1 MVELI
6 NILQTIGDVT
16 LANLWFPLIVW
27 TVIAL
32 PITVFLHR
40 TDRIPPVYQYHSRM
54 ALLLVLPLGIAG
66 SYLVEIIGEALTSTQ
81 TVAAKF
87 IVVQNPITVS
97 ATNSQPTLWNSLSD
111 PMFWIGLTTVF
122 LAIGAIYYLLRFIYN
137 SIQLKQL
144 GKKLEFNKLHQIEK
158 LNITKDDNPVPNLNP
173 LIAFSEQAN
182 IPFTYGWVNTKI
194 VIPAE
199 LKEDPDKM
207 AMAIRHELMH
217 IKHKDFLLNGILL
230 VLKALFWFHPLI
242 HHLYNSSQE
251 FREITCDGEVLS
263 DNQFSKKRYAALLYE
278 LAEREYKNSNLAMNM
293 AVNPSSLKKRI
304 QIMSTQNITPSS
316 FRSSFLLTLV
326 TASLV
331 ILTISCSDISDNGI
345 TNSEFQQAQVQMS
358 ANPDAEER
366 PLYVLNGEQV
376 TETDPPDALSRIK
389 SKYIKSIDV
398 LKNQKALDKY
408 GEAGK
413 NGVLE
418 IQFLDGISKETVFS
432 DLKETPAPPTPTGP
446 EGIDSNSPDSPES
459 SPPSPEEEYFVAV
472 EEMPELVGGLE
483 SLMTKIS
490 YPEEARE
497 AGDEGRVIV
506 RFIVNEEGEVEDP
519 QIMRGVSESLDKEAL
534 RVVKQAEFK
543 PGMQRGQPVRV
554 QYSLP
559 IVFKSSST
567 ISKKESNV
575 DLETPKVDGAAM
587 EIQNIQTNQNGT
599 VTGKVV
605 SGEDNTPL
613 AGANIVI
620 AETSKGTSTDQNGE
634 FSIEGLSQGTHKL
647 TISYVGYQ
655 ALEGTIT
662 VE

>member
-6 NILQTIGDVT
+6 NILQTIGDIT

-32 PITVFLHR
+32 PITILLHR

-54 ALLLVLPLGIAG
+54 ALLLALPLGIAG
-66 SYLVEIIGEALTSTQ
+66 SYLIEMLGKALASSQ
-81 TVAAKF
+81 AVAAKF
-87 IVVQNPITVS
+87 IVVPNPISIS
-97 ATNSQPTLWNSLSD
+97 ATNSQTTPWNSLSD
-111 PMFWIGLTTVF
+111 PMLWIGLTTIF

-144 GKKLEFNKLHQIEK
+144 AKNLEFNELPQVEELKISIG
-158 LNITKDDNPVPNLNP
+158 NNPVPNLNP
-173 LIAFSEQAN
+173 LIAFSEHAN
-182 IPFTYGWVNTKI
+182 IPFTYGWINTKI

-207 AMAIRHELMH
+207 GMAIRHELMH
-217 IKHKDFLLNGILL
+217 IKHKDFLLNGMLL

-278 LAEREYKNSNLAMNM
+278 LAEREYKNSNLARSM

-331 ILTISCSDISDNGI
+331 ILTISCSDITDNGI

-358 ANPDAEER
+358 ANPDAKER

-389 SKYIKSIDV
+389 SKYIKSINV

-408 GEAGK
+408 GEAGR

-418 IQFLDGISKETVFS
+418 IQFLDDINKETVFS
-432 DLKETPAPPTPTGP
+432 DLKEAPTPPPPTGP
-446 EGIDSNSPDSPES
+446 GGTDSNSPDSPES

-472 EEMPELVGGLE
+472 EQMPELVGGLE
-483 SLMTKIS
+483 SLFTKIR

-497 AGDEGRVIV
+497 AGDEGRVII

-519 QIMRGVSESLDKEAL
+519 EVIRGVSESLDEEAL
-534 RVVKQAEFK
+534 RVVKEAEFK
-543 PGMQRGQPVRV
+543 PGTQRGKPVRV

-559 IVFKSSST
+559 IIFR
-567 ISKKESNV
+567 
-575 DLETPKVDGAAM
+575 
-587 EIQNIQTNQNGT
+587 IQGNDNTSQEL
-599 VTGKVV
+599 
-605 SGEDNTPL
+605 SGEDPENIQPVNNNLDSMVVNT
-613 AGANIVI
+613 
-620 AETSKGTSTDQNGE
+620 
-634 FSIEGLSQGTHKL
+634 
-647 TISYVGYQ
+647 Y
-655 ALEGTIT
+655 
-662 VE
+662 